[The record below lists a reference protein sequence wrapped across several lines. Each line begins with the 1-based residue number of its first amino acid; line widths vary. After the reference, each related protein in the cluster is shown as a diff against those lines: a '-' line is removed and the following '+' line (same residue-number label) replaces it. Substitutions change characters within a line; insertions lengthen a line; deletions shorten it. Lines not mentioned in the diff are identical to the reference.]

1 MAQLFYYIGANMM
14 NNLLLRKDMCHWSR
28 GMQIRLV
35 YCYTHFDFFHL
46 YGQTGRFT
54 VWVNGSKIRVYCL
67 NKSVPLTEKRPQ
79 RCFEEMDSELPF

>member
-35 YCYTHFDFFHL
+35 YCYTHFGF
-46 YGQTGRFT
+46 
-54 VWVNGSKIRVYCL
+54 
-67 NKSVPLTEKRPQ
+67 
-79 RCFEEMDSELPF
+79 LPFIRGKPVDLRFG